1 MFQSEQLEL
10 AMSKQ
15 ITRLQFLIPLN
26 VSNQLQRRSLW
37 VAKAGALRADI
48 SQCANGQ
55 HALVMQFMIQ
65 SDLNLN

>member
-1 MFQSEQLEL
+1 
-10 AMSKQ
+10 MSA
-15 ITRLQFLIPLN
+15 INCSAGLCG
-26 VSNQLQRRSLW
+26 